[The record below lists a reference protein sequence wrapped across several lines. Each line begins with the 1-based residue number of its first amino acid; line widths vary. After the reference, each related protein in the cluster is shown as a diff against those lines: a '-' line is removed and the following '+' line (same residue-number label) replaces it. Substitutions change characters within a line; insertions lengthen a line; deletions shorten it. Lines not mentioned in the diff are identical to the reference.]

1 VEAVHADVTAA
12 WEKAVEQWEDASRHE
27 ALLAVVVQHSAFA
40 WAAARYK
47 ERGDDPVAKD
57 RLERIR
63 KAATATM
70 FATAKPRETE
80 DSSPYKKT
88 LLWLVV
94 MVAMVVLGL
103 LFARIVV
110 SSSPAKARQ
119 PVKRTPAT
127 HTTPARQ

>member
-1 VEAVHADVTAA
+1 VQTPHEAVTAA
-12 WEKAVEQWEDASRHE
+12 WDEVTSQWEDAPRHE
-27 ALLAVVVQHSAFA
+27 AFLALVVQHSAFA

-70 FATAKPRETE
+70 FASATPRETKE
-80 DSSPYKKT
+80 NSPYTKT
-88 LLWLVV
+88 LLWLV
-94 MVAMVVLGL
+94 AMVVMLVVGL

-110 SSSPAKARQ
+110 NHAPAKGRSGSTR
-119 PVKRTPAT
+119 PPAT